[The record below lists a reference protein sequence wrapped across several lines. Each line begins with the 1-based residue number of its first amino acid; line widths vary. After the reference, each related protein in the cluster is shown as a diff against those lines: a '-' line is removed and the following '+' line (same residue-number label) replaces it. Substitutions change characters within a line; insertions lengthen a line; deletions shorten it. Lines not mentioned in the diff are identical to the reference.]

1 MADFQLSLNRT
12 LAHEGGYSVV
22 KADRGG
28 ETYRGV
34 SRRFHPS
41 WAGWIVVDQLK
52 HEPGF
57 PRNLQNHPGL
67 QNQVGLFYH
76 QQFWQP
82 LLGEQLVHQAVAD
95 ELFDTAV
102 NMGIATAVSFA
113 QTALNLLNRN
123 QSSYPDGMV
132 DGKMGPKTLKL
143 LNDCSEPEILVRTL
157 NALQAARYIRIC
169 EKDPSQEVFFRGWLK
184 RTLPV

>member
-1 MADFQLSLNRT
+1 MII
-12 LAHEGGYSVV
+12 HEGGYSVV

-28 ETYRGV
+28 ETYRGI

-41 WAGWIVVDQLK
+41 WQGWPLVDQLK
-52 HEPGF
+52 FEPGF
-57 PRNLQNHPGL
+57 PRNLANHPGL
-67 QNQVGLFYH
+67 QSLVASFYL
-76 QQFWQP
+76 QQFWEP
-82 LLGEQLVHQAVAD
+82 LQAEQIVHQSVAD

-102 NMGIATAVSFA
+102 NMGIATSVSFA

-123 QSSYPDGMV
+123 QSSYPDGLV

-143 LNDCSEPEILVRTL
+143 LNEFSEVDILVRTL
-157 NALQAARYIRIC
+157 NALQGARYIRIC

-184 RTLPV
+184 RACA